1 MSYCWFIHKSAHLYW
16 SVDGVANNS
25 FPTFY
30 IVPGSVPYL
39 PPCTREGEK
48 KQHEQHW
55 NRTRPTAIEC
65 EQANHSNLPLGRLR
79 RIRTWFVDSL
89 RITLKLNSSLPQGKE
104 WFLLKLRQEIVRI
117 LLWSRGIWNSAST
130 QLPASGCFFKRDLIG
145 IYNLSIIS
153 RELLSFSSFNW
164 RLTELY
170 PALNIKQVDERPPCC
185 VVPGGIGSNL
195 GTAKLDLPKF
205 VPPHFSVCKS

>member
-1 MSYCWFIHKSAHLYW
+1 ME
-16 SVDGVANNS
+16 GVANIN
-25 FPTFY
+25 FPAFF
-30 IVPGSVPYL
+30 IVPGSVPSL

-48 KQHEQHW
+48 NQYGQHW
-55 NRTRPTAIEC
+55 NRTRLTAIEC
-65 EQANHSNLPLGRLR
+65 EHANHSNLPLGRLR

-130 QLPASGCFFKRDLIG
+130 QLPVSGCSSHRDLIG
-145 IYNLSIIS
+145 IYNLSIIP

-170 PALNIKQVDERPPCC
+170 PALNIKQVDESRL
-185 VVPGGIGSNL
+185 VPWFLVALVRI
-195 GTAKLDLPKF
+195 
-205 VPPHFSVCKS
+205 